1 MAGPALF
8 SVPSKVT
15 VPPGRPSSSVAGL
28 LPPAASAPGLGDGAG
43 EAGAPAFHHQPAVDP
58 DGLVGAGLG
67 DAEIDVLDPS
77 AESAGTVVV
86 GDQAVLDP
94 DIAQH
99 EAGDLPRRG
108 RLRHGLVVGC
118 AVAERPVPPPVRGH
132 LEMDRGRRSSS
143 RSILTRFS
151 LR

>member
-1 MAGPALF
+1 MVGPALF

-15 VPPGRPSSSVAGL
+15 VPPGRPSSSVVGL
-28 LPPAASAPGLGDGAG
+28 LSPAASALAWATVPARLARL
-43 EAGAPAFHHQPAVDP
+43 AFHHQPAIDP
-58 DGLVGAGLG
+58 DGLIGAGLG
-67 DAEIDVLDPS
+67 NAEIDIFDPS
-77 AESAGTVVV
+77 AESASTVVV

-132 LEMDRGRRSSS
+132 LEMD
-143 RSILTRFS
+143 
-151 LR
+151 LRPQQQQPVDLDEVSAR